1 MNVFQI
7 VLDNDSSLIYT
18 EYVYAGKEWN
28 ALDTV
33 FQHYGLIPQDVIVKS
48 VEIVK
53 PEDYSDII
61 INDIFDMKLS
71 ILEKIS
77 TLPEKDIYLGYTYE

>member
-48 VEIVK
+48 VEIV
-53 PEDYSDII
+53 